1 MIKVLQVGM
10 SHEIGGTEKF
20 IFEHYKAINREEVQF
35 DFITVRDDMA
45 YAEEVK
51 KLGAK
56 VHKIP
61 SARKNPIGA
70 YRSLLKIIEENDY
83 DVIHINISSLVN
95 IVPIIAAKKGKIP
108 KIIVHSHNNGME
120 GKKYKFVLH
129 QLNKYITKP
138 MKLQRLACSRSAG
151 EFMFGGK
158 SFEVFKNA
166 INHKDFKFDEQK
178 RKEIREELGI
188 QEDEFVIGNVGR
200 LYLQKNQKFLIDVF
214 AKYLKLNPKAY
225 LLIIGQG
232 RLEEEL
238 IRQAETLGIRDRV
251 LMLGFKSNVKDYYNA
266 MDMFCLPSI
275 YEGLGIVGIEAQ
287 INGLPCIF
295 SDKCVEEVDISGM
308 SYFLGLEDK
317 SDWLRAI
324 EFTRLNLPF
333 GDRAKKIR
341 DYDLE
346 SNAKKLELIYKSK

>member
-10 SHEIGGTEKF
+10 SYEIGGTEKF
-20 IFEHYKAINREEVQF
+20 IFEHYKTINREEVQF
-35 DFITVRDDMA
+35 DFITVHDDMA
-45 YAEEVK
+45 YGKELKE
-51 KLGAK
+51 LGAK
-56 VHKIP
+56 VYKIP
-61 SARKNPIGA
+61 SARKNPIGS
-70 YRSLLKIIEENDY
+70 YRSLLKIIKENDY
-83 DVIHINISSLVN
+83 DIIHINISSLAN
-95 IVPIIAAKKGKIP
+95 IVPIIAAKRGKVP

-120 GKKYKFVLH
+120 DKKYKLFLH

-138 MKLQRLACSRSAG
+138 MKLQRLACSKSAG
-151 EFMFGGK
+151 QFMFGGEP
-158 SFEVFKNA
+158 FEVFKNA
-166 INHKDFKFDEQK
+166 INHQDFEFDEQK

-200 LYLQKNQKFLIDVF
+200 LHLQKNQKFLIDVF
-214 AKYLKLNPKAY
+214 AQYLKLNPKAY

-232 RLEEEL
+232 SLEEKL
-238 IRQAETLGIRDRV
+238 IKQAETLGIRDRV
-251 LMLGFKSNVKDYYNA
+251 LMPGFKSNVKDYYNA

-333 GDRAKKIR
+333 VDRTKKIR

>member
-1 MIKVLQVGM
+1 M
-10 SHEIGGTEKF
+10 
-20 IFEHYKAINREEVQF
+20 
-35 DFITVRDDMA
+35 
-45 YAEEVK
+45 
-51 KLGAK
+51 
-56 VHKIP
+56 
-61 SARKNPIGA
+61 
-70 YRSLLKIIEENDY
+70 
-83 DVIHINISSLVN
+83 
-95 IVPIIAAKKGKIP
+95 
-108 KIIVHSHNNGME
+108 
-120 GKKYKFVLH
+120 
-129 QLNKYITKP
+129 
-138 MKLQRLACSRSAG
+138 
-151 EFMFGGK
+151 
-158 SFEVFKNA
+158 
-166 INHKDFKFDEQK
+166 
-178 RKEIREELGI
+178 
-188 QEDEFVIGNVGR
+188 
-200 LYLQKNQKFLIDVF
+200 F
-214 AKYLKLNPKAY
+214 AKYLKLKPKAY